1 MTGTTVEDVRPG
13 DWFALDDDR
22 IGRVYLC
29 LARPVEVGRRR
40 HRLTSCNSF
49 GHTTDLRV
57 HRVTVWS
64 HLLCRRLSEVEVVAA
79 LRDLRERMVDPVEAE
94 REVMS

>member
-1 MTGTTVEDVRPG
+1 MTTVEDMIPG
-13 DWFALDDDR
+13 DWFALEDDR

-40 HRLTSCNSF
+40 HRLTPSNSF
-49 GHTTDLRV
+49 GHSTDLRV

-64 HLLCRRLSEVEVVAA
+64 HKPCRRLSEAEVVAA
-79 LRDLRERMVDPVEAE
+79 LRDLRSRMLDPVEIE
-94 REVMS
+94 REWVSA